1 MIDMNVEQH
10 IQKYNKKN
18 RDVVP
23 RYEVLYAI
31 EQLKEEYENDGEDE
45 MGAKFEALNALRN
58 RFIQNI

>member
-23 RYEVLYAI
+23 RHEVIYAI
-31 EQLKEEYENDGEDE
+31 EQLKEEYKNDDEDE
-45 MGAKFEALNALRN
+45 MAAKFEALNALRN